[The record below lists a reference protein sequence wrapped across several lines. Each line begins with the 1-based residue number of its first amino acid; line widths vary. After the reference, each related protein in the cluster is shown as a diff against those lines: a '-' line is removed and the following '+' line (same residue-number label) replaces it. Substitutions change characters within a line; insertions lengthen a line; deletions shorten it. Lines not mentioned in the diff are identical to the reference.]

1 MKKQNLTPEQ
11 YERTNK
17 VMLIILTMCY
27 LLYVVVEISNIYKN
41 GINSFAIARCILYLS
56 MTVAITIVVKLLGKK
71 KAAMIVLA
79 VTFLITYTFLLF
91 GNGVGC
97 MALVFPALIGFMI
110 YLNSKLVM
118 IGCVS
123 TLIICTIKNWLVMG
137 NEEAFGYANVAVM
150 GLLIAVFGSY
160 HAINLLIDFS
170 KEDQEAIRQIA
181 RHRKEVALVV
191 AESVENLDED
201 FHQLLDGVVA
211 VNHAMDSAHIAMNE
225 IAGSTESTADAVN
238 RQVDMTEQI
247 QQRLENANTNTAQA
261 REITEQL
268 KTTILEGKKQADDLE
283 EQSNLVDKNTD
294 IISGT
299 VEVLVQKVQKVS
311 GITEAI
317 LKISSQTNLLA
328 LNASVEAARAG
339 EAGKGFAVVAE
350 QIRTL
355 AEETKVSTEQITT
368 IIEELTKI
376 TKETRSGIQESENS
390 IRLQRQKVEA
400 VNESFAKVEAGMQ
413 KLRSGVESI
422 SQETQEVLDANG
434 MIVESISM
442 LSEASQ
448 QVMAGTQTGKEAM
461 DKAFDGLQLFI
472 ETVEGTFEK
481 MQKLKVAA
489 GVENEVFN

>member
-1 MKKQNLTPEQ
+1 ME
-11 YERTNK
+11 
-17 VMLIILTMCY
+17 LI
-27 LLYVVVEISNIYKN
+27 K
-41 GINSFAIARCILYLS
+41 
-56 MTVAITIVVKLLGKK
+56 KLL
-71 KAAMIVLA
+71 A
-79 VTFLITYTFLLF
+79 
-91 GNGVGC
+91 
-97 MALVFPALIGFMI
+97 
-110 YLNSKLVM
+110 
-118 IGCVS
+118 
-123 TLIICTIKNWLVMG
+123 
-137 NEEAFGYANVAVM
+137 
-150 GLLIAVFGSY
+150 
-160 HAINLLIDFS
+160 
-170 KEDQEAIRQIA
+170 
-181 RHRKEVALVV
+181 
-191 AESVENLDED
+191 
-201 FHQLLDGVVA
+201 
-211 VNHAMDSAHIAMNE
+211 
-225 IAGSTESTADAVN
+225 
-238 RQVDMTEQI
+238 
-247 QQRLENANTNTAQA
+247 
-261 REITEQL
+261 
-268 KTTILEGKKQADDLE
+268 
-283 EQSNLVDKNTD
+283 DKNTD

-422 SQETQEVLDANG
+422 SQETQEVLEANG